1 MAIELIAAFIAAIAC
16 AGIGMLLRRMSG
28 GRLPKW
34 FVPAAAGAGM
44 IGYAVVME
52 YGWYGRQAAALP
64 EGVVVVWQD
73 QRPQALRPWTMA
85 FPMTSRF
92 LAMDTRTLAAHPG
105 GADLILAE
113 VYGFARWQGID
124 QGLLVVDCAADRS
137 VRLTTET
144 RIDDAGTLTGGEWQ
158 PLAEGD
164 TSAAVACERASD
176 G

>member
-1 MAIELIAAFIAAIAC
+1 MAIELIAAFVSAIAC
-16 AGIGMLLRRMSG
+16 AGIAMLMRKLSG

-44 IGYAVVME
+44 IGFAVVME

-64 EGVVVVWQD
+64 EGVVVVWED

-85 FPMTSRF
+85 VPMTSRF
-92 LAMDTRTLAAHPG
+92 IAMDTRSLAVHPG

-113 VYGFARWQGID
+113 VYAFARWQGIE
-124 QGLLVVDCAADRS
+124 QALLVVDCAGNRS

-144 RIDDAGTLTGGEWQ
+144 KIDEAGVLTGGEWV
-158 PLAEGD
+158 PIAED
-164 TSAAVACERASD
+164 DSSAQVACKGVSD

>member
-1 MAIELIAAFIAAIAC
+1 MAIELLAAFVAAIAC
-16 AGIGMLLRRMSG
+16 AGIAMLLRKLSR

-34 FVPAAAGAGM
+34 LVPAAAGAGM

-73 QRPQALRPWTMA
+73 QRPQALRPWTMV

-124 QGLLVVDCAADRS
+124 QALMVVDCAGNRS
-137 VRLTTET
+137 VRLNAQTK
-144 RIDDAGTLTGGEWQ
+144 IDDAGVLTGGEWV
-158 PLAEGD
+158 PIAEGD
-164 TSAAVACERASD
+164 TSAQAACKGASD